1 MLADD
6 SAFVRLI
13 VQLISVCVGSSRDIR
28 ALPTLI

>member
-13 VQLISVCVGSSRDIR
+13 VQLSVCVGSSRDIR